1 MSMDYVFKIFDYLHS
16 HPEVSG
22 EEIVTSEY
30 LAGELKKSGF
40 KVKEQVNG
48 SRGVIGVWDS
58 GKKGKKIALRADMD
72 ALPYIEEGKRVAK
85 HTCGHDAHCAMVLAA
100 AKQIQNHELSGG
112 TLVVIFQPSE
122 ETHTGALDM
131 ANSGFLNEV
140 DEMIGI
146 HIRPQEEMKAG
157 QATCGLCHGAICLCR
172 VVVDGV
178 SAHGARPQQ
187 GRNAVEAAIAMIQSI
202 YTVHVDS
209 RISHSCKVTRFV
221 GGGVENIIP
230 DHAEFTLDIRSQTN
244 LIAEEMKDKIANV
257 VRCVA
262 SAYGV
267 GVEIDMNDTVPA
279 AEYDEMMMQDAK
291 EVIREVLGKENA
303 LEPIETP
310 GGEDFHFYKQI
321 LQKCKMV
328 YIGIGADAYPG
339 LHNRD
344 MQFKHEIMEK
354 GVEILEKLV
363 RKRLE
368 SL

>member
-1 MSMDYVFKIFDYLHS
+1 MIGAKMSMDYVFKVFDYLHS

-202 YTVHVDS
+202 YSV
-209 RISHSCKVTRFV
+209 IIKVETRF
-221 GGGVENIIP
+221 
-230 DHAEFTLDIRSQTN
+230 
-244 LIAEEMKDKIANV
+244 
-257 VRCVA
+257 
-262 SAYGV
+262 
-267 GVEIDMNDTVPA
+267 
-279 AEYDEMMMQDAK
+279 
-291 EVIREVLGKENA
+291 EVLTVNE
-303 LEPIETP
+303 EET
-310 GGEDFHFYKQI
+310 EIVRFIFDMY
-321 LQKCKMV
+321 LQG
-328 YIGIGADAYPG
+328 YGTTTIA
-339 LHNRD
+339 
-344 MQFKHEIMEK
+344 
-354 GVEILEKLV
+354 
-363 RKRLE
+363 KRLMELGKKNKKGEVSWHTHGVMGIIKNEKYKGDILLGKTFTTDPISKRRLANNNFSE
-368 SL
+368 SQ